1 MEGKRKHKSHSLVAL
16 NAKYLHGVVPATKS
30 VKTRAW
36 HCNPDDIVH
45 ESRDA
50 MLWNI
55 IALSKVTTNRISSKT
70 K

>member
-1 MEGKRKHKSHSLVAL
+1 M
-16 NAKYLHGVVPATKS
+16 YLHGVVPATKS

-50 MLWNI
+50 MEYNSI
-55 IALSKVTTNRISSKT
+55 IKNYNQQNQFQNQIK
-70 K
+70 